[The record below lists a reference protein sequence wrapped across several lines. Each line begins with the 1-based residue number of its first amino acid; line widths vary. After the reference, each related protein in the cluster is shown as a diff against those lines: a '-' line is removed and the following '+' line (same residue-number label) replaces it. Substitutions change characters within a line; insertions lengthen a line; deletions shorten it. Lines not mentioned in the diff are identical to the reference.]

1 MSQSVARRTVTV
13 TNEQGLHARPAYLLA
28 SMAKEFDAKIE
39 VVTDNERVDVTSIL
53 STLTLG
59 AEKGTELQLEA
70 IGPDAVAAL
79 KALAELFEQGFPGG
93 EKAQTTEQN

>member
-28 SMAKEFDAKIE
+28 DMAKKYDAKIE
-39 VVTDNERVDVTSIL
+39 IITDSERVDVTSIL

-59 AEKGTELQLEA
+59 AEKGTQLQLEA
-70 IGPDAVAAL
+70 NGHDAEVAL
-79 KALAELFEQGFPGG
+79 KAVAELFEQGFFGG
-93 EKAQTTEQN
+93 ENAQTTEQK